1 MKRKRK
7 RNLYHLWFCFAML
20 LFLAVPFKV
29 KAETATT
36 PVSISVQYGQTE
48 ARTIL
53 NMINEMRTSSTDA
66 WYWKQ
71 DDTTKTYC
79 TNLQPLQYD
88 YDLEK
93 TAMQRAAEIAIIYSH
108 TRPNNKDTFS
118 AFYEN
123 SVYYTYAGENIA
135 AGYGT
140 ADSVNDGWREDN
152 ELYAGQGH
160 RRNMLNSKFN
170 CVGIGHVYYNGFH
183 YWVENFAYRDKVNT
197 TPVSADNTETTLTI
211 PVATSKISNFNITF
225 DKDEYSLKTGESTSI
240 SVSDPTISVF
250 GHWGS
255 RFVFVT
261 DTPDLTI
268 ADSTVATL
276 SGTITG
282 ISEGDTTI
290 SASLYGLTAHQTAAV
305 KVHNCENHWDDGK
318 ITTTPT
324 CTKTGVKQYTCTI
337 CSETKTEEIAALGHD
352 YSSDWTIDTA
362 AACETVGSKS
372 HHCTRCDSK
381 KDITE
386 IPASGHSWNDGAIT
400 TEPTCTDEGVKTF
413 TCNSCGK
420 TRTEEVAALGHNYS
434 SDWTIDTAAT
444 CSAIG
449 SKSHHCTR
457 CDSKKDV
464 TEIPASG
471 HSWND
476 GAITT
481 EPTCTDEGVKTFT
494 CNACGKTRT
503 EAIAAL
509 GHNYSSDWT
518 IDTAA
523 VCETVGSKSHH
534 CTRCDSKK
542 DVTEIPASGHS
553 WNDGAI
559 TTEPTCTDEGVKTF
573 TCNACGKTRTEAVAA
588 LGHNYSSDW
597 TIDTAAACETVG
609 SKSHH
614 CTRCDS
620 KKDITE
626 IPASGKH
633 TWNNGVITKPATIAE
648 EGVKTY
654 TCTVCGVTRTETIAK
669 LPMPTVTP
677 VPTATP
683 TPAITSAPTVTPTP
697 SVSVGT
703 KITDKKTGNIYK
715 VTSSRSS
722 SQTVA
727 FIGNKV
733 KTSVTIPTTI
743 KIKGATYKV
752 TEISTNAFKN
762 NRKLKKVV
770 IGQNIVRIGKNAFYG
785 CKKLTSIT
793 IKSSRL
799 TLKNIGK
806 NAFKNTSP
814 KATVKVPKKQK
825 VLYNQILKKR
835 GLNKKAKVK

>member
-211 PVATSKISNFNITF
+211 PVATSKISNFHITF

-240 SVSDPTISVF
+240 SVSDPAISVF

-276 SGTITG
+276 SGSITG

-318 ITTTPT
+318 ITTAPT

-362 AACETVGSKS
+362 AA
-372 HHCTRCDSK
+372 
-381 KDITE
+381 
-386 IPASGHSWNDGAIT
+386 
-400 TEPTCTDEGVKTF
+400 
-413 TCNSCGK
+413 
-420 TRTEEVAALGHNYS
+420 
-434 SDWTIDTAAT
+434 
-444 CSAIG
+444 
-449 SKSHHCTR
+449 
-457 CDSKKDV
+457 
-464 TEIPASG
+464 
-471 HSWND
+471 
-476 GAITT
+476 
-481 EPTCTDEGVKTFT
+481 
-494 CNACGKTRT
+494 
-503 EAIAAL
+503 
-509 GHNYSSDWT
+509 
-518 IDTAA
+518 
-523 VCETVGSKSHH
+523 CETVGSKSHH

-620 KKDITE
+620 KIDVTE

-633 TWNNGVITKPATIAE
+633 TWNNGIITKPATIAE

-825 VLYNQILKKR
+825 ALYNQILKKR

>member
-240 SVSDPTISVF
+240 SVSDPAISVF

-276 SGTITG
+276 SGSITG

-318 ITTTPT
+318 ITTPPT

-381 KDITE
+381 I
-386 IPASGHSWNDGAIT
+386 
-400 TEPTCTDEGVKTF
+400 
-413 TCNSCGK
+413 
-420 TRTEEVAALGHNYS
+420 
-434 SDWTIDTAAT
+434 
-444 CSAIG
+444 
-449 SKSHHCTR
+449 
-457 CDSKKDV
+457 
-464 TEIPASG
+464 
-471 HSWND
+471 
-476 GAITT
+476 
-481 EPTCTDEGVKTFT
+481 
-494 CNACGKTRT
+494 
-503 EAIAAL
+503 
-509 GHNYSSDWT
+509 
-518 IDTAA
+518 
-523 VCETVGSKSHH
+523 
-534 CTRCDSKK
+534 

-620 KKDITE
+620 KIDVTE

-733 KTSVTIPTTI
+733 KTSVIIPTTI

-825 VLYNQILKKR
+825 ALYNQILKKR

>member
-240 SVSDPTISVF
+240 SVSDPAISVF

-290 SASLYGLTAHQTAAV
+290 SASLYGLTAHHTAAV

-318 ITTTPT
+318 ITTAPT

-352 YSSDWTIDTA
+352 
-362 AACETVGSKS
+362 
-372 HHCTRCDSK
+372 
-381 KDITE
+381 
-386 IPASGHSWNDGAIT
+386 
-400 TEPTCTDEGVKTF
+400 
-413 TCNSCGK
+413 
-420 TRTEEVAALGHNYS
+420 
-434 SDWTIDTAAT
+434 
-444 CSAIG
+444 
-449 SKSHHCTR
+449 
-457 CDSKKDV
+457 
-464 TEIPASG
+464 
-471 HSWND
+471 
-476 GAITT
+476 
-481 EPTCTDEGVKTFT
+481 
-494 CNACGKTRT
+494 
-503 EAIAAL
+503 
-509 GHNYSSDWT
+509 
-518 IDTAA
+518 
-523 VCETVGSKSHH
+523 
-534 CTRCDSKK
+534 
-542 DVTEIPASGHS
+542 
-553 WNDGAI
+553 
-559 TTEPTCTDEGVKTF
+559 
-573 TCNACGKTRTEAVAA
+573 
-588 LGHNYSSDW
+588 YSSDW

>member
-276 SGTITG
+276 SGSITG

-318 ITTTPT
+318 ITTPPT

-362 AACETVGSKS
+362 AA
-372 HHCTRCDSK
+372 
-381 KDITE
+381 
-386 IPASGHSWNDGAIT
+386 
-400 TEPTCTDEGVKTF
+400 
-413 TCNSCGK
+413 
-420 TRTEEVAALGHNYS
+420 
-434 SDWTIDTAAT
+434 
-444 CSAIG
+444 
-449 SKSHHCTR
+449 
-457 CDSKKDV
+457 
-464 TEIPASG
+464 
-471 HSWND
+471 
-476 GAITT
+476 
-481 EPTCTDEGVKTFT
+481 
-494 CNACGKTRT
+494 
-503 EAIAAL
+503 
-509 GHNYSSDWT
+509 
-518 IDTAA
+518 
-523 VCETVGSKSHH
+523 CETVGSKSHH

-620 KKDITE
+620 KKDVTE

-654 TCTVCGVTRTETIAK
+654 TCTICGVTRTETIAK

-733 KTSVTIPTTI
+733 KTSVIIPTTI

-825 VLYNQILKKR
+825 ALYNQILKKR

>member
-276 SGTITG
+276 SGSITG

-318 ITTTPT
+318 ITTPPT

-362 AACETVGSKS
+362 AA
-372 HHCTRCDSK
+372 
-381 KDITE
+381 
-386 IPASGHSWNDGAIT
+386 
-400 TEPTCTDEGVKTF
+400 
-413 TCNSCGK
+413 
-420 TRTEEVAALGHNYS
+420 
-434 SDWTIDTAAT
+434 
-444 CSAIG
+444 
-449 SKSHHCTR
+449 
-457 CDSKKDV
+457 
-464 TEIPASG
+464 
-471 HSWND
+471 
-476 GAITT
+476 
-481 EPTCTDEGVKTFT
+481 
-494 CNACGKTRT
+494 
-503 EAIAAL
+503 
-509 GHNYSSDWT
+509 
-518 IDTAA
+518 
-523 VCETVGSKSHH
+523 CETVGSKSHH

-620 KKDITE
+620 KKDVTEIPASGHSWNDGAITTEPTCTDEGVKTFTCNACGKTRTEAVAALGHNYSSDWTIDTAAVCETVGSKSHHCTRCDSKKDVTE

-785 CKKLTSIT
+785 CKKLTAIT

>member
-211 PVATSKISNFNITF
+211 PVATSKISNFHITF

-240 SVSDPTISVF
+240 SVSDPAISVF

-276 SGTITG
+276 SGSITG

-318 ITTTPT
+318 ITTAPT

-362 AACETVGSKS
+362 AA
-372 HHCTRCDSK
+372 
-381 KDITE
+381 
-386 IPASGHSWNDGAIT
+386 
-400 TEPTCTDEGVKTF
+400 
-413 TCNSCGK
+413 
-420 TRTEEVAALGHNYS
+420 
-434 SDWTIDTAAT
+434 
-444 CSAIG
+444 
-449 SKSHHCTR
+449 
-457 CDSKKDV
+457 
-464 TEIPASG
+464 
-471 HSWND
+471 
-476 GAITT
+476 
-481 EPTCTDEGVKTFT
+481 
-494 CNACGKTRT
+494 
-503 EAIAAL
+503 
-509 GHNYSSDWT
+509 
-518 IDTAA
+518 
-523 VCETVGSKSHH
+523 CETVGSKSHH

-597 TIDTAAACETVG
+597 TIDTAAVCETVG

-648 EGVKTY
+648 EGIKTY

-669 LPMPTVTP
+669 LPMPTATP

-703 KITDKKTGNIYK
+703 KIVDKKTGSIYK
-715 VTSSRSS
+715 VTSSSS
-722 SQTVA
+722 SSRTVA
-727 FIGNKV
+727 FVGNKV
-733 KTSVTIPTTI
+733 KASVTIPTSI

-752 TEISTNAFKN
+752 TEISASAFKN

-770 IGQNIVRIGKNAFYG
+770 IGQNIVKIGKNAFYG
-785 CKKLTSIT
+785 CKNLTSIT

-806 NAFKNTSP
+806 NAFKNSSQ

-825 VLYNQILKKR
+825 ALYNQILKKR

>member
-240 SVSDPTISVF
+240 SVSDPAISVF

-276 SGTITG
+276 SGSITG

-318 ITTTPT
+318 ITTPPT

-362 AACETVGSKS
+362 A
-372 HHCTRCDSK
+372 
-381 KDITE
+381 
-386 IPASGHSWNDGAIT
+386 
-400 TEPTCTDEGVKTF
+400 
-413 TCNSCGK
+413 
-420 TRTEEVAALGHNYS
+420 
-434 SDWTIDTAAT
+434 
-444 CSAIG
+444 
-449 SKSHHCTR
+449 
-457 CDSKKDV
+457 
-464 TEIPASG
+464 
-471 HSWND
+471 
-476 GAITT
+476 
-481 EPTCTDEGVKTFT
+481 
-494 CNACGKTRT
+494 
-503 EAIAAL
+503 
-509 GHNYSSDWT
+509 
-518 IDTAA
+518 

-542 DVTEIPASGHS
+542 DV
-553 WNDGAI
+553 
-559 TTEPTCTDEGVKTF
+559 
-573 TCNACGKTRTEAVAA
+573 
-588 LGHNYSSDW
+588 
-597 TIDTAAACETVG
+597 
-609 SKSHH
+609 
-614 CTRCDS
+614 
-620 KKDITE
+620 TE

-733 KTSVTIPTTI
+733 KTSVIIPTTI

>member
-211 PVATSKISNFNITF
+211 PVATSKISNFNIAF

-290 SASLYGLTAHQTAAV
+290 SASLYGLTAHQTVAV

-318 ITTTPT
+318 ITTPPT

-362 AACETVGSKS
+362 AA
-372 HHCTRCDSK
+372 
-381 KDITE
+381 
-386 IPASGHSWNDGAIT
+386 
-400 TEPTCTDEGVKTF
+400 
-413 TCNSCGK
+413 
-420 TRTEEVAALGHNYS
+420 
-434 SDWTIDTAAT
+434 
-444 CSAIG
+444 
-449 SKSHHCTR
+449 
-457 CDSKKDV
+457 
-464 TEIPASG
+464 
-471 HSWND
+471 
-476 GAITT
+476 
-481 EPTCTDEGVKTFT
+481 
-494 CNACGKTRT
+494 
-503 EAIAAL
+503 
-509 GHNYSSDWT
+509 
-518 IDTAA
+518 
-523 VCETVGSKSHH
+523 CETVGSKSHH

-597 TIDTAAACETVG
+597 TIDTAAVCETVG

-620 KKDITE
+620 KIDVTE

-633 TWNNGVITKPATIAE
+633 TWNNGVITKPATIAK

-669 LPMPTVTP
+669 LPMPTATP

-825 VLYNQILKKR
+825 ALYNQILKKR

>member
-1 MKRKRK
+1 MKRK

-381 KDITE
+381 I
-386 IPASGHSWNDGAIT
+386 
-400 TEPTCTDEGVKTF
+400 
-413 TCNSCGK
+413 
-420 TRTEEVAALGHNYS
+420 
-434 SDWTIDTAAT
+434 
-444 CSAIG
+444 
-449 SKSHHCTR
+449 
-457 CDSKKDV
+457 DV

-476 GAITT
+476 GSITT

-503 EAIAAL
+503 EAVAAL

-523 VCETVGSKSHH
+523 ACETVGSKSHH
-534 CTRCDSKK
+534 CTRCDSKI

-553 WNDGAI
+553 WNDGSI

>member
-240 SVSDPTISVF
+240 SVSDPAISVF

-276 SGTITG
+276 SGSITG

-305 KVHNCENHWDDGK
+305 KVHNCENHWNDGK
-318 ITTTPT
+318 ITTPPT

-362 AACETVGSKS
+362 ATCETVGSKS

-381 KDITE
+381 I
-386 IPASGHSWNDGAIT
+386 
-400 TEPTCTDEGVKTF
+400 
-413 TCNSCGK
+413 
-420 TRTEEVAALGHNYS
+420 
-434 SDWTIDTAAT
+434 
-444 CSAIG
+444 
-449 SKSHHCTR
+449 
-457 CDSKKDV
+457 
-464 TEIPASG
+464 
-471 HSWND
+471 
-476 GAITT
+476 
-481 EPTCTDEGVKTFT
+481 
-494 CNACGKTRT
+494 
-503 EAIAAL
+503 
-509 GHNYSSDWT
+509 
-518 IDTAA
+518 
-523 VCETVGSKSHH
+523 
-534 CTRCDSKK
+534 

-620 KKDITE
+620 KIDVTE

-669 LPMPTVTP
+669 LPMPTATP

-733 KTSVTIPTTI
+733 KTSVTIPATI

-762 NRKLKKVV
+762 SRKLKKVV
-770 IGQNIVRIGKNAFYG
+770 IGQNIVKIGKNAFYG

-806 NAFKNTSP
+806 NAFKNTIP

-825 VLYNQILKKR
+825 ALYNQILKKR
-835 GLNKKAKVK
+835 GLNKKAKIK

>member
-1 MKRKRK
+1 
-7 RNLYHLWFCFAML
+7 
-20 LFLAVPFKV
+20 
-29 KAETATT
+29 
-36 PVSISVQYGQTE
+36 
-48 ARTIL
+48 
-53 NMINEMRTSSTDA
+53 
-66 WYWKQ
+66 
-71 DDTTKTYC
+71 
-79 TNLQPLQYD
+79 
-88 YDLEK
+88 
-93 TAMQRAAEIAIIYSH
+93 MQRAAEIAIIYSH

-276 SGTITG
+276 SGSITG

-318 ITTTPT
+318 ITTPPT

-362 AACETVGSKS
+362 AA
-372 HHCTRCDSK
+372 
-381 KDITE
+381 
-386 IPASGHSWNDGAIT
+386 
-400 TEPTCTDEGVKTF
+400 
-413 TCNSCGK
+413 
-420 TRTEEVAALGHNYS
+420 
-434 SDWTIDTAAT
+434 
-444 CSAIG
+444 
-449 SKSHHCTR
+449 
-457 CDSKKDV
+457 
-464 TEIPASG
+464 
-471 HSWND
+471 
-476 GAITT
+476 
-481 EPTCTDEGVKTFT
+481 
-494 CNACGKTRT
+494 
-503 EAIAAL
+503 
-509 GHNYSSDWT
+509 
-518 IDTAA
+518 
-523 VCETVGSKSHH
+523 CETVGSKSHH

-620 KKDITE
+620 KKDVTE

-654 TCTVCGVTRTETIAK
+654 TCTICGVTRTETIAK

-733 KTSVTIPTTI
+733 KTSVIIPTTI

-825 VLYNQILKKR
+825 ALYNQILKKR

>member
-1 MKRKRK
+1 MKRK

-140 ADSVNDGWREDN
+140 ADSVNNGWREDN

-211 PVATSKISNFNITF
+211 PVATSKISNFNIAF

-381 KDITE
+381 KD
-386 IPASGHSWNDGAIT
+386 
-400 TEPTCTDEGVKTF
+400 V
-413 TCNSCGK
+413 
-420 TRTEEVAALGHNYS
+420 
-434 SDWTIDTAAT
+434 
-444 CSAIG
+444 
-449 SKSHHCTR
+449 
-457 CDSKKDV
+457 
-464 TEIPASG
+464 
-471 HSWND
+471 
-476 GAITT
+476 
-481 EPTCTDEGVKTFT
+481 
-494 CNACGKTRT
+494 
-503 EAIAAL
+503 
-509 GHNYSSDWT
+509 
-518 IDTAA
+518 
-523 VCETVGSKSHH
+523 
-534 CTRCDSKK
+534 
-542 DVTEIPASGHS
+542 
-553 WNDGAI
+553 
-559 TTEPTCTDEGVKTF
+559 
-573 TCNACGKTRTEAVAA
+573 
-588 LGHNYSSDW
+588 
-597 TIDTAAACETVG
+597 
-609 SKSHH
+609 
-614 CTRCDS
+614 
-620 KKDITE
+620 TE

-669 LPMPTVTP
+669 LPMPTATP

-683 TPAITSAPTVTPTP
+683 TPAITSAPTVIPTP

-722 SQTVA
+722 SRTVA
-727 FIGNKV
+727 FIGNKA

-770 IGQNIVRIGKNAFYG
+770 IGQNIVKIGKNAFYG
-785 CKKLTSIT
+785 CKKLTAIT

>member
-240 SVSDPTISVF
+240 SVSDPAISVF

-290 SASLYGLTAHQTAAV
+290 SASLYGLTAHHTAAV

-318 ITTTPT
+318 ITTAPT

-386 IPASGHSWNDGAIT
+386 IPA
-400 TEPTCTDEGVKTF
+400 P
-413 TCNSCGK
+413 
-420 TRTEEVAALGHNYS
+420 
-434 SDWTIDTAAT
+434 
-444 CSAIG
+444 
-449 SKSHHCTR
+449 
-457 CDSKKDV
+457 
-464 TEIPASG
+464 
-471 HSWND
+471 
-476 GAITT
+476 
-481 EPTCTDEGVKTFT
+481 
-494 CNACGKTRT
+494 
-503 EAIAAL
+503 
-509 GHNYSSDWT
+509 
-518 IDTAA
+518 
-523 VCETVGSKSHH
+523 
-534 CTRCDSKK
+534 
-542 DVTEIPASGHS
+542 
-553 WNDGAI
+553 
-559 TTEPTCTDEGVKTF
+559 
-573 TCNACGKTRTEAVAA
+573 
-588 LGHNYSSDW
+588 
-597 TIDTAAACETVG
+597 
-609 SKSHH
+609 
-614 CTRCDS
+614 
-620 KKDITE
+620 
-626 IPASGKH
+626 GKH

>member
-1 MKRKRK
+1 MKRK

-240 SVSDPTISVF
+240 SVSDPAISVF

-276 SGTITG
+276 SGSITG

-318 ITTTPT
+318 ITTPPT

-362 AACETVGSKS
+362 AA
-372 HHCTRCDSK
+372 
-381 KDITE
+381 
-386 IPASGHSWNDGAIT
+386 
-400 TEPTCTDEGVKTF
+400 
-413 TCNSCGK
+413 
-420 TRTEEVAALGHNYS
+420 
-434 SDWTIDTAAT
+434 
-444 CSAIG
+444 
-449 SKSHHCTR
+449 
-457 CDSKKDV
+457 
-464 TEIPASG
+464 
-471 HSWND
+471 
-476 GAITT
+476 
-481 EPTCTDEGVKTFT
+481 
-494 CNACGKTRT
+494 
-503 EAIAAL
+503 
-509 GHNYSSDWT
+509 
-518 IDTAA
+518 
-523 VCETVGSKSHH
+523 CETVGSKSHH

-620 KKDITE
+620 KIDVTE

-654 TCTVCGVTRTETIAK
+654 TCTICGVTRTETIAK

-733 KTSVTIPTTI
+733 KTSVIIPTTI

-825 VLYNQILKKR
+825 ALYNQILKKR

>member
-1 MKRKRK
+1 MKRK

-211 PVATSKISNFNITF
+211 PVATSKISNFNMTF

-276 SGTITG
+276 SGSITG

-318 ITTTPT
+318 ITTPPT

-362 AACETVGSKS
+362 AA
-372 HHCTRCDSK
+372 
-381 KDITE
+381 
-386 IPASGHSWNDGAIT
+386 
-400 TEPTCTDEGVKTF
+400 
-413 TCNSCGK
+413 
-420 TRTEEVAALGHNYS
+420 
-434 SDWTIDTAAT
+434 
-444 CSAIG
+444 
-449 SKSHHCTR
+449 
-457 CDSKKDV
+457 
-464 TEIPASG
+464 
-471 HSWND
+471 
-476 GAITT
+476 
-481 EPTCTDEGVKTFT
+481 
-494 CNACGKTRT
+494 
-503 EAIAAL
+503 
-509 GHNYSSDWT
+509 
-518 IDTAA
+518 
-523 VCETVGSKSHH
+523 CETVGSKSHH

-620 KKDITE
+620 KIDVTEIPASGHSWNDGAITTEPTCTDEGVKTFTCNACGKTRTEAVAALGHNYSSDWTIDTAAACETVGSKSHHCTRCDSKIDVTE

-654 TCTVCGVTRTETIAK
+654 TCTICGVTRTETIAK

-733 KTSVTIPTTI
+733 KTSVIIPTTI

-825 VLYNQILKKR
+825 ALYNQILKKR

>member
-240 SVSDPTISVF
+240 SVSDPAISVF

-318 ITTTPT
+318 ITTAPT

-381 KDITE
+381 
-386 IPASGHSWNDGAIT
+386 
-400 TEPTCTDEGVKTF
+400 
-413 TCNSCGK
+413 
-420 TRTEEVAALGHNYS
+420 
-434 SDWTIDTAAT
+434 ID
-444 CSAIG
+444 
-449 SKSHHCTR
+449 
-457 CDSKKDV
+457 V
-464 TEIPASG
+464 
-471 HSWND
+471 
-476 GAITT
+476 
-481 EPTCTDEGVKTFT
+481 
-494 CNACGKTRT
+494 
-503 EAIAAL
+503 
-509 GHNYSSDWT
+509 
-518 IDTAA
+518 
-523 VCETVGSKSHH
+523 
-534 CTRCDSKK
+534 
-542 DVTEIPASGHS
+542 
-553 WNDGAI
+553 
-559 TTEPTCTDEGVKTF
+559 
-573 TCNACGKTRTEAVAA
+573 
-588 LGHNYSSDW
+588 
-597 TIDTAAACETVG
+597 
-609 SKSHH
+609 
-614 CTRCDS
+614 
-620 KKDITE
+620 TE

-633 TWNNGVITKPATIAE
+633 TWNNGVITKPATIAK

-825 VLYNQILKKR
+825 ALYNQILKKR

>member
-1 MKRKRK
+1 MKRK
-7 RNLYHLWFCFAML
+7 RNLYHLWFCFAVL

-240 SVSDPTISVF
+240 SVSDPSISVF

-318 ITTTPT
+318 ITTPPT

-381 KDITE
+381 KDVTE

-444 CSAIG
+444 CSAI
-449 SKSHHCTR
+449 
-457 CDSKKDV
+457 
-464 TEIPASG
+464 
-471 HSWND
+471 
-476 GAITT
+476 
-481 EPTCTDEGVKTFT
+481 
-494 CNACGKTRT
+494 
-503 EAIAAL
+503 
-509 GHNYSSDWT
+509 
-518 IDTAA
+518 
-523 VCETVGSKSHH
+523 
-534 CTRCDSKK
+534 
-542 DVTEIPASGHS
+542 
-553 WNDGAI
+553 
-559 TTEPTCTDEGVKTF
+559 
-573 TCNACGKTRTEAVAA
+573 
-588 LGHNYSSDW
+588 
-597 TIDTAAACETVG
+597 G

-722 SQTVA
+722 SRTVA

-743 KIKGATYKV
+743 KIKDATYKV

-762 NRKLKKVV
+762 NRKLKKMV
-770 IGQNIVRIGKNAFYG
+770 IGQNIVKIGKNAFYG

>member
-1 MKRKRK
+1 MKRK

-240 SVSDPTISVF
+240 SVSDPAISVF

-276 SGTITG
+276 SSSITG

-381 KDITE
+381 KD
-386 IPASGHSWNDGAIT
+386 
-400 TEPTCTDEGVKTF
+400 
-413 TCNSCGK
+413 
-420 TRTEEVAALGHNYS
+420 
-434 SDWTIDTAAT
+434 
-444 CSAIG
+444 
-449 SKSHHCTR
+449 
-457 CDSKKDV
+457 V

-503 EAIAAL
+503 EAVAAL

-518 IDTAA
+518 IDTVA

-597 TIDTAAACETVG
+597 TIDTVAVCETVG

-620 KKDITE
+620 KKDVTE

-633 TWNNGVITKPATIAE
+633 TWNNGIITKPATIAE

-825 VLYNQILKKR
+825 ALYNQILKKR

>member
-1 MKRKRK
+1 MKRK

-318 ITTTPT
+318 ITTPPT

-362 AACETVGSKS
+362 AA
-372 HHCTRCDSK
+372 
-381 KDITE
+381 
-386 IPASGHSWNDGAIT
+386 
-400 TEPTCTDEGVKTF
+400 
-413 TCNSCGK
+413 
-420 TRTEEVAALGHNYS
+420 
-434 SDWTIDTAAT
+434 
-444 CSAIG
+444 
-449 SKSHHCTR
+449 
-457 CDSKKDV
+457 
-464 TEIPASG
+464 
-471 HSWND
+471 
-476 GAITT
+476 
-481 EPTCTDEGVKTFT
+481 
-494 CNACGKTRT
+494 
-503 EAIAAL
+503 
-509 GHNYSSDWT
+509 
-518 IDTAA
+518 
-523 VCETVGSKSHH
+523 CETVGSKSHH

-733 KTSVTIPTTI
+733 KTSVIIPTTI

>member
-1 MKRKRK
+1 MKRK

-20 LFLAVPFKV
+20 LFLAVPFKI

-240 SVSDPTISVF
+240 SVSDPAISVF

-276 SGTITG
+276 SGSITG

-318 ITTTPT
+318 ITTPPT

-352 YSSDWTIDTA
+352 
-362 AACETVGSKS
+362 
-372 HHCTRCDSK
+372 
-381 KDITE
+381 
-386 IPASGHSWNDGAIT
+386 
-400 TEPTCTDEGVKTF
+400 
-413 TCNSCGK
+413 
-420 TRTEEVAALGHNYS
+420 
-434 SDWTIDTAAT
+434 
-444 CSAIG
+444 
-449 SKSHHCTR
+449 
-457 CDSKKDV
+457 
-464 TEIPASG
+464 
-471 HSWND
+471 
-476 GAITT
+476 
-481 EPTCTDEGVKTFT
+481 
-494 CNACGKTRT
+494 
-503 EAIAAL
+503 
-509 GHNYSSDWT
+509 
-518 IDTAA
+518 
-523 VCETVGSKSHH
+523 
-534 CTRCDSKK
+534 
-542 DVTEIPASGHS
+542 
-553 WNDGAI
+553 
-559 TTEPTCTDEGVKTF
+559 
-573 TCNACGKTRTEAVAA
+573 
-588 LGHNYSSDW
+588 YSSDW

-669 LPMPTVTP
+669 LPMPTATP

-825 VLYNQILKKR
+825 ALYNQIFKKR

>member
-1 MKRKRK
+1 MKRK
-7 RNLYHLWFCFAML
+7 RNLYHLWICFAML
-20 LFLAVPFKV
+20 LFLAVPFNV
-29 KAETATT
+29 KAATATT

-53 NMINEMRTSSTDA
+53 DMINEMRTSSTDA

-240 SVSDPTISVF
+240 SVSDPAISVF

-318 ITTTPT
+318 ITTPPT

-372 HHCTRCDSK
+372 HHCTRCD
-381 KDITE
+381 
-386 IPASGHSWNDGAIT
+386 
-400 TEPTCTDEGVKTF
+400 
-413 TCNSCGK
+413 
-420 TRTEEVAALGHNYS
+420 R
-434 SDWTIDTAAT
+434 
-444 CSAIG
+444 
-449 SKSHHCTR
+449 
-457 CDSKKDV
+457 KKDV

-503 EAIAAL
+503 EAVAAL

-523 VCETVGSKSHH
+523 ACETVGSKSHH
-534 CTRCDSKK
+534 CTRCDRKK

-669 LPMPTVTP
+669 LPMPTATP

-703 KITDKKTGNIYK
+703 KIVDKKTGSIYK
-715 VTSSRSS
+715 ITSSSS
-722 SQTVA
+722 SSRTVA
-727 FIGNKV
+727 FVGNKV
-733 KTSVTIPTTI
+733 KASVTIPTSI

-752 TEISTNAFKN
+752 TEISASAFKN
-762 NRKLKKVV
+762 NRNLKKVV
-770 IGQNIVRIGKNAFYG
+770 IGQNIVKIGKNAFYG
-785 CKKLTSIT
+785 CKNLTSIT

-806 NAFKNTSP
+806 NAFKNTSQ

-825 VLYNQILKKR
+825 ALYNQILKKR

>member
-1 MKRKRK
+1 MKRK
-7 RNLYHLWFCFAML
+7 RNLYHLWICFAML
-20 LFLAVPFKV
+20 LFLAVPFNV
-29 KAETATT
+29 KAATATT

-53 NMINEMRTSSTDA
+53 DMINEMRTSSTDA

-240 SVSDPTISVF
+240 SVSDPAISVF

-282 ISEGDTTI
+282 SSEGDTTI

-318 ITTTPT
+318 ITTPPT

-372 HHCTRCDSK
+372 HHCTRCD
-381 KDITE
+381 
-386 IPASGHSWNDGAIT
+386 
-400 TEPTCTDEGVKTF
+400 
-413 TCNSCGK
+413 
-420 TRTEEVAALGHNYS
+420 R
-434 SDWTIDTAAT
+434 
-444 CSAIG
+444 
-449 SKSHHCTR
+449 
-457 CDSKKDV
+457 
-464 TEIPASG
+464 
-471 HSWND
+471 
-476 GAITT
+476 
-481 EPTCTDEGVKTFT
+481 
-494 CNACGKTRT
+494 
-503 EAIAAL
+503 
-509 GHNYSSDWT
+509 
-518 IDTAA
+518 
-523 VCETVGSKSHH
+523 
-534 CTRCDSKK
+534 KK

-597 TIDTAAACETVG
+597 TIDTAATCSAIG

-669 LPMPTVTP
+669 LPMPTATP

-703 KITDKKTGNIYK
+703 KIVDKKTGSIYK
-715 VTSSRSS
+715 VTSSSS
-722 SQTVA
+722 SSRTVA
-727 FIGNKV
+727 FVGNKV
-733 KTSVTIPTTI
+733 KASVTIPTSI

-752 TEISTNAFKN
+752 TEISASAFKN

-770 IGQNIVRIGKNAFYG
+770 IGQNIVKIGKNAFYG
-785 CKKLTSIT
+785 CKNLTSIT

-806 NAFKNTSP
+806 NAFKNTSQ

-825 VLYNQILKKR
+825 ALYNQILKKR

>member
-211 PVATSKISNFNITF
+211 PVATSKISNFHITF

-240 SVSDPTISVF
+240 SVSDPAISVF

-276 SGTITG
+276 SGSITG

-381 KDITE
+381 KD
-386 IPASGHSWNDGAIT
+386 
-400 TEPTCTDEGVKTF
+400 
-413 TCNSCGK
+413 
-420 TRTEEVAALGHNYS
+420 
-434 SDWTIDTAAT
+434 
-444 CSAIG
+444 
-449 SKSHHCTR
+449 
-457 CDSKKDV
+457 V

-503 EAIAAL
+503 EAVAAL

-534 CTRCDSKK
+534 CTRCDSKI

-597 TIDTAAACETVG
+597 TIDTAAVCETVG

-620 KKDITE
+620 KIDVTE

-633 TWNNGVITKPATIAE
+633 TWNNGIITKPATIAE

>member
-1 MKRKRK
+1 MKRK

-276 SGTITG
+276 SGSITG

-318 ITTTPT
+318 ITTPPT

-362 AACETVGSKS
+362 AA
-372 HHCTRCDSK
+372 
-381 KDITE
+381 
-386 IPASGHSWNDGAIT
+386 
-400 TEPTCTDEGVKTF
+400 
-413 TCNSCGK
+413 
-420 TRTEEVAALGHNYS
+420 
-434 SDWTIDTAAT
+434 
-444 CSAIG
+444 
-449 SKSHHCTR
+449 
-457 CDSKKDV
+457 
-464 TEIPASG
+464 
-471 HSWND
+471 
-476 GAITT
+476 
-481 EPTCTDEGVKTFT
+481 
-494 CNACGKTRT
+494 
-503 EAIAAL
+503 
-509 GHNYSSDWT
+509 
-518 IDTAA
+518 
-523 VCETVGSKSHH
+523 CETVGSKSHH

-626 IPASGKH
+626 IPAPGKH

-770 IGQNIVRIGKNAFYG
+770 IGQNIVRIGKNSFYG

>member
-240 SVSDPTISVF
+240 SVSDPAISVF

-276 SGTITG
+276 SGSITG

-305 KVHNCENHWDDGK
+305 KVHNCENHWNDGK
-318 ITTTPT
+318 ITTPPT

-362 AACETVGSKS
+362 AT
-372 HHCTRCDSK
+372 
-381 KDITE
+381 
-386 IPASGHSWNDGAIT
+386 
-400 TEPTCTDEGVKTF
+400 
-413 TCNSCGK
+413 
-420 TRTEEVAALGHNYS
+420 
-434 SDWTIDTAAT
+434 
-444 CSAIG
+444 
-449 SKSHHCTR
+449 
-457 CDSKKDV
+457 
-464 TEIPASG
+464 
-471 HSWND
+471 
-476 GAITT
+476 
-481 EPTCTDEGVKTFT
+481 
-494 CNACGKTRT
+494 
-503 EAIAAL
+503 
-509 GHNYSSDWT
+509 
-518 IDTAA
+518 
-523 VCETVGSKSHH
+523 CETVGSKSHH

-542 DVTEIPASGHS
+542 DVTEIPASAHS

-597 TIDTAAACETVG
+597 TIDTAAVCETVG

-620 KKDITE
+620 KIDVTE

-669 LPMPTVTP
+669 LPMPTATP

-770 IGQNIVRIGKNAFYG
+770 IGQNIVKIGKNAFYG
-785 CKKLTSIT
+785 CKNLTSIT
-793 IKSSRL
+793 IKPSQL

>member
-1 MKRKRK
+1 MKRK

-240 SVSDPTISVF
+240 SVSDPAISVF

-276 SGTITG
+276 SGSITG

-318 ITTTPT
+318 ITTPPT

-381 KDITE
+381 I
-386 IPASGHSWNDGAIT
+386 
-400 TEPTCTDEGVKTF
+400 
-413 TCNSCGK
+413 
-420 TRTEEVAALGHNYS
+420 
-434 SDWTIDTAAT
+434 
-444 CSAIG
+444 
-449 SKSHHCTR
+449 
-457 CDSKKDV
+457 
-464 TEIPASG
+464 
-471 HSWND
+471 
-476 GAITT
+476 
-481 EPTCTDEGVKTFT
+481 
-494 CNACGKTRT
+494 
-503 EAIAAL
+503 
-509 GHNYSSDWT
+509 
-518 IDTAA
+518 
-523 VCETVGSKSHH
+523 
-534 CTRCDSKK
+534 

>member
-1 MKRKRK
+1 MKRK

-211 PVATSKISNFNITF
+211 PVATSKIYNFNITF

-276 SGTITG
+276 SGSITG

-318 ITTTPT
+318 ITTPPT

-381 KDITE
+381 KD
-386 IPASGHSWNDGAIT
+386 
-400 TEPTCTDEGVKTF
+400 
-413 TCNSCGK
+413 
-420 TRTEEVAALGHNYS
+420 
-434 SDWTIDTAAT
+434 
-444 CSAIG
+444 
-449 SKSHHCTR
+449 
-457 CDSKKDV
+457 V

-471 HSWND
+471 HSWNN

-503 EAIAAL
+503 EAVAAL

-523 VCETVGSKSHH
+523 ACETVGSKSHH
-534 CTRCDSKK
+534 CTRCDSKI

-620 KKDITE
+620 KKDVTE

-669 LPMPTVTP
+669 LPMPTATP

-733 KTSVTIPTTI
+733 KTSVTIPATI

-762 NRKLKKVV
+762 SRKLKKVV
-770 IGQNIVRIGKNAFYG
+770 IGQNIVKIGKNAFYG

-806 NAFKNTSP
+806 NAFKNTIP

-825 VLYNQILKKR
+825 ALYNQILKKR
-835 GLNKKAKVK
+835 GLNKKAKIK

>member
-1 MKRKRK
+1 MKRK
-7 RNLYHLWFCFAML
+7 RNLYHLWICFAML
-20 LFLAVPFKV
+20 LFLAVPFNV
-29 KAETATT
+29 KAATATT

-53 NMINEMRTSSTDA
+53 DMINEMRTSSTDA

-240 SVSDPTISVF
+240 SVSDPAISVF

-305 KVHNCENHWDDGK
+305 KVHNCENHWDNEK
-318 ITTTPT
+318 ITTPPT

-372 HHCTRCDSK
+372 HHCTRCD
-381 KDITE
+381 
-386 IPASGHSWNDGAIT
+386 
-400 TEPTCTDEGVKTF
+400 
-413 TCNSCGK
+413 
-420 TRTEEVAALGHNYS
+420 R
-434 SDWTIDTAAT
+434 
-444 CSAIG
+444 
-449 SKSHHCTR
+449 
-457 CDSKKDV
+457 
-464 TEIPASG
+464 
-471 HSWND
+471 
-476 GAITT
+476 
-481 EPTCTDEGVKTFT
+481 
-494 CNACGKTRT
+494 
-503 EAIAAL
+503 
-509 GHNYSSDWT
+509 
-518 IDTAA
+518 
-523 VCETVGSKSHH
+523 
-534 CTRCDSKK
+534 KK

-597 TIDTAAACETVG
+597 TIDTAAACSAIG

-648 EGVKTY
+648 EGIKTY

-669 LPMPTVTP
+669 LPMPTATP

-703 KITDKKTGNIYK
+703 KIVDKKTGSIYK
-715 VTSSRSS
+715 ITSSSS
-722 SQTVA
+722 SSRTVA
-727 FIGNKV
+727 FVGNKV
-733 KTSVTIPTTI
+733 KASVTIPTSI

-752 TEISTNAFKN
+752 TEISASAFKN

-770 IGQNIVRIGKNAFYG
+770 IGQNIVKIGKNAFYG
-785 CKKLTSIT
+785 CKNLTSIT
-793 IKSSRL
+793 IKSSQL
-799 TLKNIGK
+799 TLKNILK

-814 KATVKVPKKQK
+814 KATVKVPKNQK
-825 VLYNQILKKR
+825 ALYNQILKKR

>member
-1 MKRKRK
+1 MKRK

-276 SGTITG
+276 SGSITG

-318 ITTTPT
+318 ITTPPT

-386 IPASGHSWNDGAIT
+386 IPASG
-400 TEPTCTDEGVKTF
+400 
-413 TCNSCGK
+413 
-420 TRTEEVAALGHNYS
+420 
-434 SDWTIDTAAT
+434 
-444 CSAIG
+444 
-449 SKSHHCTR
+449 
-457 CDSKKDV
+457 
-464 TEIPASG
+464 
-471 HSWND
+471 
-476 GAITT
+476 
-481 EPTCTDEGVKTFT
+481 
-494 CNACGKTRT
+494 
-503 EAIAAL
+503 
-509 GHNYSSDWT
+509 
-518 IDTAA
+518 
-523 VCETVGSKSHH
+523 
-534 CTRCDSKK
+534 
-542 DVTEIPASGHS
+542 
-553 WNDGAI
+553 
-559 TTEPTCTDEGVKTF
+559 
-573 TCNACGKTRTEAVAA
+573 
-588 LGHNYSSDW
+588 
-597 TIDTAAACETVG
+597 
-609 SKSHH
+609 
-614 CTRCDS
+614 
-620 KKDITE
+620 
-626 IPASGKH
+626 KH
-633 TWNNGVITKPATIAE
+633 TWNNGIITKPATIAE

-654 TCTVCGVTRTETIAK
+654 TCTICGVTRTETIAK

-733 KTSVTIPTTI
+733 KTSVIIPTTI

-825 VLYNQILKKR
+825 ALYNQILKKR

>member
-1 MKRKRK
+1 MKRK

-240 SVSDPTISVF
+240 SVSDPAISVF

-386 IPASGHSWNDGAIT
+386 IPASGHAWNDGAIT

-444 CSAIG
+444 CSAI
-449 SKSHHCTR
+449 
-457 CDSKKDV
+457 
-464 TEIPASG
+464 
-471 HSWND
+471 
-476 GAITT
+476 
-481 EPTCTDEGVKTFT
+481 
-494 CNACGKTRT
+494 
-503 EAIAAL
+503 
-509 GHNYSSDWT
+509 
-518 IDTAA
+518 
-523 VCETVGSKSHH
+523 GSKSHH

>member
-276 SGTITG
+276 SGSITG

-318 ITTTPT
+318 ITTPPT

-381 KDITE
+381 I
-386 IPASGHSWNDGAIT
+386 
-400 TEPTCTDEGVKTF
+400 
-413 TCNSCGK
+413 
-420 TRTEEVAALGHNYS
+420 
-434 SDWTIDTAAT
+434 
-444 CSAIG
+444 
-449 SKSHHCTR
+449 
-457 CDSKKDV
+457 
-464 TEIPASG
+464 
-471 HSWND
+471 
-476 GAITT
+476 
-481 EPTCTDEGVKTFT
+481 
-494 CNACGKTRT
+494 
-503 EAIAAL
+503 
-509 GHNYSSDWT
+509 
-518 IDTAA
+518 
-523 VCETVGSKSHH
+523 
-534 CTRCDSKK
+534 

-620 KKDITE
+620 KKDVTE

-669 LPMPTVTP
+669 LPMPTATP

-785 CKKLTSIT
+785 CKKLTAIT

>member
-1 MKRKRK
+1 MKRK

-240 SVSDPTISVF
+240 SVSDPAISVF

-276 SGTITG
+276 SGSITG

-318 ITTTPT
+318 ITTPPT

-386 IPASGHSWNDGAIT
+386 IPA
-400 TEPTCTDEGVKTF
+400 P
-413 TCNSCGK
+413 
-420 TRTEEVAALGHNYS
+420 
-434 SDWTIDTAAT
+434 
-444 CSAIG
+444 
-449 SKSHHCTR
+449 
-457 CDSKKDV
+457 
-464 TEIPASG
+464 
-471 HSWND
+471 
-476 GAITT
+476 
-481 EPTCTDEGVKTFT
+481 
-494 CNACGKTRT
+494 
-503 EAIAAL
+503 
-509 GHNYSSDWT
+509 
-518 IDTAA
+518 
-523 VCETVGSKSHH
+523 
-534 CTRCDSKK
+534 
-542 DVTEIPASGHS
+542 
-553 WNDGAI
+553 
-559 TTEPTCTDEGVKTF
+559 
-573 TCNACGKTRTEAVAA
+573 
-588 LGHNYSSDW
+588 
-597 TIDTAAACETVG
+597 
-609 SKSHH
+609 
-614 CTRCDS
+614 
-620 KKDITE
+620 
-626 IPASGKH
+626 GKH

-733 KTSVTIPTTI
+733 KTSVIIPTTI

>member
-1 MKRKRK
+1 MKRK
-7 RNLYHLWFCFAML
+7 RNLYHLWICFAML
-20 LFLAVPFKV
+20 LFLAVPFNV

-240 SVSDPTISVF
+240 SVSDPAISVF

-305 KVHNCENHWDDGK
+305 KVHNCENHWDNEK
-318 ITTTPT
+318 ITTPPT

-372 HHCTRCDSK
+372 HHCTRCD
-381 KDITE
+381 
-386 IPASGHSWNDGAIT
+386 
-400 TEPTCTDEGVKTF
+400 
-413 TCNSCGK
+413 
-420 TRTEEVAALGHNYS
+420 R
-434 SDWTIDTAAT
+434 
-444 CSAIG
+444 
-449 SKSHHCTR
+449 
-457 CDSKKDV
+457 
-464 TEIPASG
+464 
-471 HSWND
+471 
-476 GAITT
+476 
-481 EPTCTDEGVKTFT
+481 
-494 CNACGKTRT
+494 
-503 EAIAAL
+503 
-509 GHNYSSDWT
+509 
-518 IDTAA
+518 
-523 VCETVGSKSHH
+523 
-534 CTRCDSKK
+534 KK

-669 LPMPTVTP
+669 LPMPTATP

-703 KITDKKTGNIYK
+703 KIVDKKTGSIYK
-715 VTSSRSS
+715 VTSSSS
-722 SQTVA
+722 SSRTVA
-727 FIGNKV
+727 FVGNKV
-733 KTSVTIPTTI
+733 KASVTIPTSI

-752 TEISTNAFKN
+752 TEISASAFKN

-770 IGQNIVRIGKNAFYG
+770 IGQNIVKIGKNAFYG
-785 CKKLTSIT
+785 CKNLTSIT

-806 NAFKNTSP
+806 NAFKNTSQ

-825 VLYNQILKKR
+825 ALYNQILKKR

>member
-276 SGTITG
+276 SGSITG

-318 ITTTPT
+318 ITTPPT

-381 KDITE
+381 I
-386 IPASGHSWNDGAIT
+386 
-400 TEPTCTDEGVKTF
+400 
-413 TCNSCGK
+413 
-420 TRTEEVAALGHNYS
+420 
-434 SDWTIDTAAT
+434 
-444 CSAIG
+444 
-449 SKSHHCTR
+449 
-457 CDSKKDV
+457 DV

-503 EAIAAL
+503 EAVAAL

-523 VCETVGSKSHH
+523 ACETVGSKSHH
-534 CTRCDSKK
+534 CTRCDSKI

-620 KKDITE
+620 KKDVTE

-654 TCTVCGVTRTETIAK
+654 TCTICGVTRTETIAK

-733 KTSVTIPTTI
+733 KTSVIIPTTI

-825 VLYNQILKKR
+825 ALYNQILKKR

>member
-1 MKRKRK
+1 MKRK

-240 SVSDPTISVF
+240 SVSDPAISVF

-276 SGTITG
+276 SGSITG

-318 ITTTPT
+318 ITTPPT

-362 AACETVGSKS
+362 AA
-372 HHCTRCDSK
+372 
-381 KDITE
+381 
-386 IPASGHSWNDGAIT
+386 
-400 TEPTCTDEGVKTF
+400 
-413 TCNSCGK
+413 
-420 TRTEEVAALGHNYS
+420 
-434 SDWTIDTAAT
+434 
-444 CSAIG
+444 
-449 SKSHHCTR
+449 
-457 CDSKKDV
+457 
-464 TEIPASG
+464 
-471 HSWND
+471 
-476 GAITT
+476 
-481 EPTCTDEGVKTFT
+481 
-494 CNACGKTRT
+494 
-503 EAIAAL
+503 
-509 GHNYSSDWT
+509 
-518 IDTAA
+518 
-523 VCETVGSKSHH
+523 CETVGSKSHH

-588 LGHNYSSDW
+588 LCHNYSSDW

>member
-1 MKRKRK
+1 MKRK

-318 ITTTPT
+318 ITTPPT

-386 IPASGHSWNDGAIT
+386 IPA
-400 TEPTCTDEGVKTF
+400 P
-413 TCNSCGK
+413 
-420 TRTEEVAALGHNYS
+420 
-434 SDWTIDTAAT
+434 
-444 CSAIG
+444 
-449 SKSHHCTR
+449 
-457 CDSKKDV
+457 
-464 TEIPASG
+464 
-471 HSWND
+471 
-476 GAITT
+476 
-481 EPTCTDEGVKTFT
+481 
-494 CNACGKTRT
+494 
-503 EAIAAL
+503 
-509 GHNYSSDWT
+509 
-518 IDTAA
+518 
-523 VCETVGSKSHH
+523 
-534 CTRCDSKK
+534 
-542 DVTEIPASGHS
+542 
-553 WNDGAI
+553 
-559 TTEPTCTDEGVKTF
+559 
-573 TCNACGKTRTEAVAA
+573 
-588 LGHNYSSDW
+588 
-597 TIDTAAACETVG
+597 
-609 SKSHH
+609 
-614 CTRCDS
+614 
-620 KKDITE
+620 
-626 IPASGKH
+626 GKH

-770 IGQNIVRIGKNAFYG
+770 IGQNIVRIGKNSFYG

>member
-211 PVATSKISNFNITF
+211 PVATSKISNFHITF

-240 SVSDPTISVF
+240 SVSDPAISVF

-276 SGTITG
+276 SGSITG

-318 ITTTPT
+318 ITTPPT

-381 KDITE
+381 
-386 IPASGHSWNDGAIT
+386 
-400 TEPTCTDEGVKTF
+400 
-413 TCNSCGK
+413 
-420 TRTEEVAALGHNYS
+420 
-434 SDWTIDTAAT
+434 ID
-444 CSAIG
+444 
-449 SKSHHCTR
+449 
-457 CDSKKDV
+457 V
-464 TEIPASG
+464 
-471 HSWND
+471 
-476 GAITT
+476 
-481 EPTCTDEGVKTFT
+481 
-494 CNACGKTRT
+494 
-503 EAIAAL
+503 
-509 GHNYSSDWT
+509 
-518 IDTAA
+518 
-523 VCETVGSKSHH
+523 
-534 CTRCDSKK
+534 
-542 DVTEIPASGHS
+542 
-553 WNDGAI
+553 
-559 TTEPTCTDEGVKTF
+559 
-573 TCNACGKTRTEAVAA
+573 
-588 LGHNYSSDW
+588 
-597 TIDTAAACETVG
+597 
-609 SKSHH
+609 
-614 CTRCDS
+614 
-620 KKDITE
+620 TE

-654 TCTVCGVTRTETIAK
+654 TCTICGVTRTETIAK

-733 KTSVTIPTTI
+733 KTSVIIPTTI

-825 VLYNQILKKR
+825 ALYNQILKKR

>member
-1 MKRKRK
+1 MKRK

-240 SVSDPTISVF
+240 SVSDPAISVF

-386 IPASGHSWNDGAIT
+386 IPASG
-400 TEPTCTDEGVKTF
+400 
-413 TCNSCGK
+413 
-420 TRTEEVAALGHNYS
+420 
-434 SDWTIDTAAT
+434 
-444 CSAIG
+444 
-449 SKSHHCTR
+449 
-457 CDSKKDV
+457 
-464 TEIPASG
+464 
-471 HSWND
+471 
-476 GAITT
+476 
-481 EPTCTDEGVKTFT
+481 
-494 CNACGKTRT
+494 
-503 EAIAAL
+503 
-509 GHNYSSDWT
+509 
-518 IDTAA
+518 
-523 VCETVGSKSHH
+523 
-534 CTRCDSKK
+534 
-542 DVTEIPASGHS
+542 
-553 WNDGAI
+553 
-559 TTEPTCTDEGVKTF
+559 
-573 TCNACGKTRTEAVAA
+573 
-588 LGHNYSSDW
+588 
-597 TIDTAAACETVG
+597 
-609 SKSHH
+609 
-614 CTRCDS
+614 
-620 KKDITE
+620 
-626 IPASGKH
+626 KH
-633 TWNNGVITKPATIAE
+633 TWNNGVITKPATIAK

-669 LPMPTVTP
+669 LPMPTATP

>member
-1 MKRKRK
+1 MTRKT
-7 RNLYHLWFCFAML
+7 NLYHLWFCFAML

-276 SGTITG
+276 SGSITG

-318 ITTTPT
+318 ITTPPT

-381 KDITE
+381 KD
-386 IPASGHSWNDGAIT
+386 
-400 TEPTCTDEGVKTF
+400 V
-413 TCNSCGK
+413 
-420 TRTEEVAALGHNYS
+420 
-434 SDWTIDTAAT
+434 
-444 CSAIG
+444 
-449 SKSHHCTR
+449 
-457 CDSKKDV
+457 
-464 TEIPASG
+464 
-471 HSWND
+471 
-476 GAITT
+476 
-481 EPTCTDEGVKTFT
+481 
-494 CNACGKTRT
+494 
-503 EAIAAL
+503 
-509 GHNYSSDWT
+509 
-518 IDTAA
+518 
-523 VCETVGSKSHH
+523 
-534 CTRCDSKK
+534 
-542 DVTEIPASGHS
+542 
-553 WNDGAI
+553 
-559 TTEPTCTDEGVKTF
+559 
-573 TCNACGKTRTEAVAA
+573 
-588 LGHNYSSDW
+588 
-597 TIDTAAACETVG
+597 
-609 SKSHH
+609 
-614 CTRCDS
+614 
-620 KKDITE
+620 TE

-654 TCTVCGVTRTETIAK
+654 TCTICGVTRTETIAK

-733 KTSVTIPTTI
+733 KTSVIIPTTI

-825 VLYNQILKKR
+825 ALYNQILKKR